1 MVSPSKWYFRKY
13 LQSLGVNVK
22 SRDYDLASMQ
32 AAVIEAFWAYDREN
46 LSTQCAYMYSIFRKI
61 QDNGG
66 ETDYKL
72 PHEGIRKRVRE
83 GGNFEGPLCT
93 EELKLKVAEHISRLV
108 ESLETDSDTSDG
120 ETA

>member
-66 ETDYKL
+66 ETDYKTSPRRHQNAKDYL
-72 PHEGIRKRVRE
+72 QKR
-83 GGNFEGPLCT
+83 GAKKFP
-93 EELKLKVAEHISRLV
+93 
-108 ESLETDSDTSDG
+108 
-120 ETA
+120 